1 MFLCRC
7 VWLSSCVP
15 AWVDL
20 VEQTC
25 SCCGI
30 HGFGPHGLGQGYRLH
45 CDYAGPFL
53 GHRFLVVINA
63 YSQVA
68 GSMPNNFNDINS
80 YCGKTVGSFCT
91 VWIARDLG
99 H

>member
-1 MFLCRC
+1 MFLPWHPW
-7 VWLSSCVP
+7 VWPSRP
-15 AWVDL
+15 WA
-20 VEQTC
+20 
-25 SCCGI
+25 
-30 HGFGPHGLGQGYRLH
+30 RLH

-91 VWIARDLG
+91 VRIARDLG